1 MEGIPYMMY
10 LHLGAYRI
18 ASLNKTIFPKSSGTV
33 HNPMQIK
40 RKYRYALLID
50 GNHNNDYF
58 YW

>member
-50 GNHNNDYF
+50 GNHNND
-58 YW
+58 